1 MPRLPARALNAALL
15 GALLALLALAA
26 APLRAQGFDSAA
38 RAAWVYDHTTGTVL
52 LAKNADEPLPPASMS
67 KLMTIYMAFEAVE
80 EGRLAMDAT
89 LPVSEHAMSYGG
101 SSMFLNTLDRPTVGD
116 LLRGVIVLSGNDA
129 TVVLAEA
136 LSPDGTEAGFAE
148 LMNRKAE
155 ELGMRNSH
163 FENSNG
169 WPAEGHVMSARDLG
183 VLAEHLIT
191 DFPELYKIFAEQEF
205 EFDGRVPSNS
215 QNRNPILG
223 LGIGADGLKTGH
235 TQEAGYGLVGS
246 AVQGDRR
253 VTFVVMGLPSEEARR
268 TEGERLLNWAF
279 RTFEVREVGEAGE
292 RIGEAAVWMGAA
304 DRVGLALPEAL
315 AVLVPA
321 HGGVEAE
328 IVYEGPLSA
337 PVEAGAEVAHL
348 RLRREGLPDM
358 DLPLVAEGAVARGG
372 FGPRMR
378 TTVGVLLARAGFGAG
393 GPAPEPAGP
402 EASSEGPGA
411 TDEAASVEASSE
423 ASPEAPEGDGGGAE
437 PLADGG

>member
-1 MPRLPARALNAALL
+1 
-15 GALLALLALAA
+15 
-26 APLRAQGFDSAA
+26 
-38 RAAWVYDHTTGTVL
+38 
-52 LAKNADEPLPPASMS
+52 
-67 KLMTIYMAFEAVE
+67 
-80 EGRLAMDAT
+80 
-89 LPVSEHAMSYGG
+89 
-101 SSMFLNTLDRPTVGD
+101 
-116 LLRGVIVLSGNDA
+116 
-129 TVVLAEA
+129 
-136 LSPDGTEAGFAE
+136 
-148 LMNRKAE
+148 MNRRAV
-155 ELGMRNSH
+155 ELGMENSH

-169 WPAEGHVMSARDLG
+169 WPAEGHLMSVRDLG

-253 VTFVVMGLPSEEARR
+253 VTFVLAGLSSEEARR
-268 TEGERLLNWAF
+268 TEGERILNWAF
-279 RTFEVREVGEAGE
+279 RNFELRDVAAAGE
-292 RIGEAAVWMGAA
+292 RIGEAEVWMGAA

-315 AVLVPA
+315 SVLVPA

-358 DLPLVAEGAVARGG
+358 DLPLVAEAAVARGG

-378 TTVGVLLARAGFGAG
+378 TTMGVLMARAGLGAG
-393 GPAPEPAGP
+393 GPAPEAAPSEMAPA
-402 EASSEGPGA
+402 EG
-411 TDEAASVEASSE
+411 AAAPDD
-423 ASPEAPEGDGGGAE
+423 AAPEGSPSGATQAGGNGGE
-437 PLADGG
+437 PLADGD